1 MAGMRKGGERLS
13 LLYAQ
18 RERGNKVLEFPSGR
32 GRERGRGPIDGGE
45 GRYGEESTAIHSAIS
60 RECVAI
66 AVGHTQLLPDQKRPC
81 PNARGHRLV
90 RLGHTTSWSS
100 RTLTGCRHGLTSLI
114 LGPYQPPPG
123 CERALSW
130 PCRQRKMEYLPFF
143 FFLFLFL
150 CKENIYYYF

>member
-90 RLGHTTSWSS
+90 RLGHTTCEADHRVVVESHFNRLQTWFN
-100 RTLTGCRHGLTSLI
+100 
-114 LGPYQPPPG
+114 QPHTWPVPATAWL
-123 CERALSW
+123 RA
-130 PCRQRKMEYLPFF
+130 CPFLAMQTEEDGISP
-143 FFLFLFL
+143 LFLFSFSFSL
-150 CKENIYYYF
+150 